1 MTDEPEWY
9 SCELDQHDGL
19 RAVLQGTASET
30 GERFFAVLV
39 ESLSAALKTRYAW
52 VTEYMEPLRRLKTL
66 AFCMDGRLQVPFEID
81 IDGTPCQKIID
92 HSQFVHYP
100 DNILEL
106 FPSSTKLKELGAV
119 SYMGVPLTDLTGA
132 VLGHLAVIDNQP
144 MPKAPQNLALF
155 KIFAARAAA
164 ELRRIRTEQ
173 ALRGREAELR
183 ALVDSA
189 MDGIV
194 ELDEEIRVVQ
204 MNPAARGIFGLA
216 ATVGIGES
224 FWSFLT
230 SASRDKL
237 RHLID
242 RLETLPPDKRA
253 LWVVGGVQAIG
264 PGRQPFTAEVTV
276 SRFEMRGHRYLT
288 LILRNV
294 NDRIQAER
302 QISQLKRETEYLREE
317 IRYLDNYAE
326 IVGESKALKNVLHS
340 ATQVAATDSTV
351 LIQGE
356 TGTGKELVARYVH
369 RHSPRAENAFIKL
382 NCAALQPNLVESEF
396 FGHEEGAFT
405 GATQQ
410 RKGRFELA
418 DGGTIFLDEV
428 SEIPLELQA
437 KLLRVLQEGQF
448 ERVGGAKTCKVDVR
462 VIAATNRQLNAAVVG
477 GKFRADLFYRL
488 NVYPITVPPLRER
501 REDIPP
507 LVHHFAARIAAR
519 MGKKIE
525 TIPAA
530 TMDTLI
536 AYDWPGNVRELRNVI
551 ERAIITSTGPALFL
565 PETLE
570 GVAAQ
575 TAPRGEPPQFVS
587 LAAVERRHISQVLHA
602 TGWRISGEG
611 GAAAILDLNPSTL
624 RYRIK
629 KLQIRRP
636 WKG

>member
-1 MTDEPEWY
+1 MTDDHDACL
-9 SCELDQHDGL
+9 CELDHRDPL

-30 GERFFAVLV
+30 GERFFEVLV
-39 ESLSAALKTRYAW
+39 TSLSSALKTRYAW
-52 VTEYMEPLRRLKTL
+52 VTEYRERLRRLQTL
-66 AFCMDGRLQVPFEID
+66 AFCMDGRLQAPFEID
-81 IDGTPCQKIID
+81 IDGTPCEKIID
-92 HSQFVHYP
+92 HAQFVHYP

-106 FPSSTKLKELGAV
+106 FPASTKLKELGAV

-144 MPKAPQNLALF
+144 MPQAPRSLALF
-155 KIFAARAAA
+155 RIFAARAAA

-194 ELDEEIRVVQ
+194 ELDEDMRVVQ
-204 MNPAARGIFGLA
+204 MNSAARSVFGLA
-216 ATVGIGES
+216 GKTGIGES

-237 RHLID
+237 GHLIA
-242 RLETLPPDKRA
+242 RLDTLPPDKRA
-253 LWVVGGVQAIG
+253 LWVAGGLQAIG
-264 PGRQPFTAEVTV
+264 PEHRPFTAEVTV
-276 SRFEMRGHRYLT
+276 SRFQMRGRRFLT

-294 NDRIQAER
+294 NDRIAAER
-302 QISQLKRETEYLREE
+302 RISRLKQETEYLREE
-317 IRYLDNYAE
+317 IRSWDDSAE
-326 IVGESKALKNVLHS
+326 IVGESDALKTVLHS
-340 ATQVAATDSTV
+340 AARVAATDSTV

-356 TGTGKELVARYVH
+356 TGTGKELLARYVH
-369 RHSPRAENAFIKL
+369 RHSPRTENAFIKL
-382 NCAALQPNLVESEF
+382 NCAALQPTLVESEL
-396 FGHEEGAFT
+396 FGHEKGAFT
-405 GATQQ
+405 GATEKRQ
-410 RKGRFELA
+410 GRFELA

-448 ERVGGAKTCKVDVR
+448 ERVGGVKTRKVDVR
-462 VIAATNRQLNAAVVG
+462 VIAATNRRLNAAVVG
-477 GKFRADLFYRL
+477 GRFRADLFYRL
-488 NVYPITVPPLRER
+488 NVYPITVPPLRAR
-501 REDIPP
+501 PEDIPP
-507 LVHHFAARIAAR
+507 LVHHFTSRIAAR

-551 ERAIITSTGPALFL
+551 ERAIITSSGPALRL

-570 GVAAQ
+570 TVSIQ
-575 TAPRGEPPQFVS
+575 PAPGPETPQFES
-587 LAAVERRHISQVLHA
+587 LAAVERHHIARVLQA
-602 TGWRISGEG
+602 TGWRISGER
-611 GAAAILDLNPSTL
+611 GAAAVLGLNPSTL

>member
-39 ESLSAALKTRYAW
+39 ESLSAALKARYAW

-66 AFCMDGRLQVPFEID
+66 AFCMDGRLQAPFEID

-230 SASRDKL
+230 SASCDKL

-302 QISQLKRETEYLREE
+302 QISRLKRETEYLREE
-317 IRYLDNYAE
+317 IRYLDDYAE
-326 IVGESKALKNVLHS
+326 IVGDSKALKNVLHS

-448 ERVGGAKTCKVDVR
+448 ERVGGLKTCKVDVR

-507 LVHHFAARIAAR
+507 RVHHFAARIAAR

-530 TMDTLI
+530 TMD
-536 AYDWPGNVRELRNVI
+536 
-551 ERAIITSTGPALFL
+551 
-565 PETLE
+565 
-570 GVAAQ
+570 
-575 TAPRGEPPQFVS
+575 
-587 LAAVERRHISQVLHA
+587 
-602 TGWRISGEG
+602 
-611 GAAAILDLNPSTL
+611 
-624 RYRIK
+624 
-629 KLQIRRP
+629 
-636 WKG
+636 